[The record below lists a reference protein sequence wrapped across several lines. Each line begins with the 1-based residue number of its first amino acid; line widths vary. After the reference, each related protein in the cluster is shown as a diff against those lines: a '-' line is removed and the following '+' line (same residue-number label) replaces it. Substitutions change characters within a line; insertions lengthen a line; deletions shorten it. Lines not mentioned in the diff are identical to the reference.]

1 MRILAVSDKEDNL
14 LLSRLERGS
23 FPHPDVVV
31 SCGDLRPSYL
41 DCVATIANAPLLYV
55 RGNHDTDE
63 RGYADMGETPLDLRV
78 VSVGGVR
85 FAGLDGSLCY
95 RPGIVGYSEG
105 EARWRCRRLAL
116 TALLRGGV
124 DVLVTHAPAR
134 GLGDLEDLPHRG
146 FEAYGRL
153 LDRLRPQVMLH
164 GHVHLDYGMV
174 ERELA
179 HPSGVRVI
187 NACGHV
193 MVEV

>member
-1 MRILAVSDKEDNL
+1 MRILAVSDKEDRL
-14 LLSRLERGS
+14 LLSQLERGS
-23 FPHPDVVV
+23 IAHPDVVI

-41 DCVATIANAPLLYV
+41 DCVATLANAPLLYV

-63 RGYADMGETPLDLRV
+63 RGYADMGGTPLDLRV
-78 VSVGGVR
+78 ISVGGVR
-85 FAGLDGSLCY
+85 VAGLDGSLDY
-95 RPGIVGYSEG
+95 RPGIVGYSES

-116 TALLRGGV
+116 VALLKGGV

-146 FEAYGRL
+146 FEAYGQL
-153 LDRLRPQVMLH
+153 LGHLKPRVMLH
-164 GHVHLDYGMV
+164 GHVHLDYGRI

-179 HPSGVRVI
+179 HPCGARAI

-193 MVEV
+193 LVEV